1 DIEELNDA
9 DNRSYVDS
17 RGSFST
23 ISEGLPPIPY
33 YPPSLPPP
41 PSPAMV
47 TLPFYFNFNIRQSN
61 NQAPSPPQL
70 FSRKSQ
76 RLRIGLMLML
86 GLYVIVSMRLNLS
99 MAVVCMVNST
109 AFPSTARAD
118 LLSHPGPGGEG
129 QPQCQRNAE
138 DMASQGYNGTLLWSP
153 QMQSILFSATFYGSL
168 ATISVSG
175 MIADKFGPKAI
186 LGGAALV
193 YIVVTLATPLL
204 SQHSYLAYF
213 ISRLVMG
220 IAEGFVFPCLGSMAG
235 RWFPPDERSTMAAIY
250 TSGNQ
255 LAASLSSI
263 ISAGI
268 CSSPLG
274 WPAIFYLFGA
284 MGIVWLVGWCIVAT
298 NVPDENPF
306 ISVRETLYLRE
317 VIQRKKK
324 VGRIPWRAMLR
335 SSPIYACLSAQ
346 FAFNFT
352 ATIMQGFLPTY
363 FRDELLLP
371 LGQNGLYT
379 TIPFISQL
387 VTKNII
393 SIVADKLK
401 QKKLLKPT
409 QCAVLF
415 QTISSFGAAISM
427 MCLATLPSCERP
439 WLAAV
444 FLALYGAFFSAGIP
458 GFFTSL
464 LSIAPQY
471 SGTMTSVGM
480 TAGSIAN
487 VLGPMWLS
495 LVMLMKTRYTWPIV
509 FFTGGLLNIVAGI
522 IFYCFGDG
530 KILNY

>member
-1 DIEELNDA
+1 LA
-9 DNRSYVDS
+9 
-17 RGSFST
+17 
-23 ISEGLPPIPY
+23 
-33 YPPSLPPP
+33 PPP
-41 PSPAMV
+41 
-47 TLPFYFNFNIRQSN
+47 
-61 NQAPSPPQL
+61 L

-86 GLYVIVSMRLNLS
+86 GLYVVVSMRLNLS

-109 AFPSTARAD
+109 AFPSTARSD
-118 LLSHPGPGGEG
+118 LASHPHAEES
-129 QPQCQRNAE
+129 QPQCARRAE
-138 DMASQGYNGTLLWSP
+138 EMASNGYNGTLLWSP

-168 ATISVSG
+168 ATITVSG
-175 MIADKFGPKAI
+175 AIADKFGPKAI
-186 LGGAALV
+186 LGGAASV
-193 YIVVTLATPLL
+193 YIIVTLATPFL
-204 SQHSYLAYF
+204 SQYSYLAYF
-213 ISRLVMG
+213 VSRLVMG
-220 IAEGFVFPCLGSMAG
+220 LAEGFVFPCLGSMAG
-235 RWFPPDERSTMAAIY
+235 RWFPPNERSTMAAIY

-255 LAASLSSI
+255 LAASLSSV
-263 ISAGI
+263 ISAGL

-284 MGIVWLVGWCIVAT
+284 LGLVWLVGWCIVAT
-298 NVPDENPF
+298 NVPDENAF

-317 VIQRKKK
+317 AIQRKKK
-324 VGRIPWRAMLR
+324 VSAVPWRAMLT
-335 SSPIYACLSAQ
+335 SKPIYACLSAQ
-346 FAFNFT
+346 FAFNFS

-387 VTKNII
+387 VTKNTI
-393 SIVADKLK
+393 SIIADKLK
-401 QKKLLKPT
+401 QKKILKPT
-409 QCAVLF
+409 DCAKIF

-427 MCLATLPSCERP
+427 MCLAILPSCERP
-439 WLAAV
+439 WLAAI
-444 FLALYGAFFSAGIP
+444 FLTLYGAFFSCGIP

-487 VLGPMWLS
+487 VLGPLWLS

-509 FFTGGLLNIVAGI
+509 FFTCGILNVIAGI
-522 IFYCFGDG
+522 IFYFFGNG
-530 KILNY
+530 MLAIISSSAISTTQSPKLSYYSSH

>member
-1 DIEELNDA
+1 
-9 DNRSYVDS
+9 S
-17 RGSFST
+17 
-23 ISEGLPPIPY
+23 
-33 YPPSLPPP
+33 PPP
-41 PSPAMV
+41 
-47 TLPFYFNFNIRQSN
+47 
-61 NQAPSPPQL
+61 L
-70 FSRKSQ
+70 FSAKSQ

-86 GLYVIVSMRLNLS
+86 GLYVVVSMRLNLS
-99 MAVVCMVNST
+99 MAVVCMVNAT
-109 AFPSTARAD
+109 AFPSTSRSD
-118 LLSHPGPGGEG
+118 LTEQPGITETN
-129 QPQCQRNAE
+129 QPQCERRADE
-138 DMASQGYNGTLLWSP
+138 MASQGYNGTLLWSP

-168 ATISVSG
+168 ATITVSG
-175 MIADKFGPKAI
+175 AIADKFGPKAI
-186 LGGAALV
+186 LGGASLV
-193 YIVVTLATPLL
+193 YIVVTMATPFL
-204 SQHSYLAYF
+204 SQYSYLAYF
-213 ISRLVMG
+213 VARLFMG
-220 IAEGFVFPCLGSMAG
+220 LAEGFVFPCLGSMAG
-235 RWFPPDERSTMAAIY
+235 RWFPPNERSTMAAIY

-255 LAASLSSI
+255 LAASLSSV
-263 ISAGI
+263 ISAGL

-274 WPAIFYLFGA
+274 WPAIFYLFGTL
-284 MGIVWLVGWCIVAT
+284 GIIWFVGWCVIAT
-298 NVPDENPF
+298 NVPDENAF

-324 VGRIPWRAMLR
+324 APSVPWRAMIR
-335 SSPIYACLSAQ
+335 STPIYACLSAQ

-371 LGQNGLYT
+371 LGQNGFYT

-393 SIVADKLK
+393 AIVADKLR
-401 QKKLLKPT
+401 QKNILKPT

-427 MCLATLPSCERP
+427 MCLAIFPSCERP
-439 WLAAV
+439 WLAAI

-471 SGTMTSVGM
+471 SGTMTSIGM

-509 FFTGGLLNIVAGI
+509 FFTGGTLNIVAGI

-530 KILNY
+530 ALEGALQQQPQQEKQLPISPRPSLVHPVDKAIEEKQLELTAQPPRQPRFTLDV